1 MGTTCVSRP
10 PPRGPPDEEWQG
22 PDPLEGHQL
31 RSSSM
36 SGEEGEEG
44 DGAEVEVE
52 GEGHVEGGGDSV
64 AHAADG
70 TASRAAARIARSDA
84 SLASRAARAS
94 RTVAATAAAAAPAPA
109 ATPAAAPVG
118 ARAAD
123 ATLEEMGA
131 AGASGDA
138 EGEGETVRALTR
150 AAKKLLLDA
159 GPE

>member
-31 RSSSM
+31 RSM
-36 SGEEGEEG
+36 AMAGEDEDE
-44 DGAEVEVE
+44 A
-52 GEGHVEGGGDSV
+52 EGGGDSV
-64 AHAADG
+64 ADAADG
-70 TASRAAARIARSDA
+70 AAARTAARNPARIAQSDA
-84 SLASRAARAS
+84 TLASRAARAS
-94 RTVAATAAAAAPAPA
+94 RTATAAAAAA
-109 ATPAAAPVG
+109 AAAAAPVG

-131 AGASGDA
+131 AGASGDV

-150 AAKKLLLDA
+150 AATKMMLDA

>member
-31 RSSSM
+31 RSGSM
-36 SGEEGEEG
+36 SGEEG

-52 GEGHVEGGGDSV
+52 GEGRVEGGGDSV

-94 RTVAATAAAAAPAPA
+94 RTAAATAAATAPAPA